1 MAQLAGPDEIESFRI
16 ELAEIG
22 RSIRTIIQEPR
33 VNVSTVKSEH
43 GRDADDEDVLQWV
56 GVERLPT
63 FERITTALFE
73 EQDCTAGNGDVKGK
87 RIINVAKL
95 GAQERHMFIEK
106 LIKHIENDNLRL
118 LHKLRKRIDKVGVQL
133 PTVEVRYKN
142 LCVEAECEIVQ
153 GKPLPTLWNTTKSI
167 FSGIAHLSYLKQR
180 TKISIIKDVSGVIKP
195 GRMTLLL
202 GPPGCG
208 KTTMLLALS
217 GKLSHSLKVAGE
229 MSYNGH
235 KLEEFVPQKSSAYV
249 SQYDLHIPEMTVRE
263 TIDFSARCQGTG
275 SRAEIMMEVSRREK
289 QAGILP
295 DSDVDAYMKAISVEG
310 LKSNLQTDYILK
322 ILGLDICADTMAGDA
337 MRRGISGGQKK
348 RLTTGE
354 MIVGP
359 TRALFMDEISNGLDS
374 STTFQ
379 IVSCLKHLSHIM
391 DATVMISLLQP
402 APETFDLFDDII
414 LMTEGKIVYHGPR
427 SSICQFFE
435 DCGFRCPERK
445 GVADFLQEVISRKDQ
460 GQYWFLTE
468 KPYSYV
474 SVDQFGKKFKES
486 QVGKNLEEEISKPFD
501 KSKNQKGALSLTK
514 YSLTKWELFKACSVR
529 EFLLMKRNSFIYV
542 FKTTQLLIIASITM
556 TVLLRTRMAV
566 DAIHASYYMG
576 ALFYGL
582 IILLVDGFP
591 ETQMTFFINTGS
603 YVFILLGLM
612 RSLLLSSKFQF
623 HSWKLLFGQ
632 LLLTTSSATA
642 PEFGRFLRHFLL
654 LFLIHLTSTSMFR
667 FVASVFQTA
676 VASTA
681 VGSLTIVIASVFGG
695 FVISGNTSIGQQTL
709 ESRGLNFHGYFYWI
723 SVGALIGMT
732 VLLNI
737 GFTMA
742 LTFLKPPGNSRA
754 IISREKYNQLQ
765 GKTNDNGFFDQDKIL
780 TEAPA
785 KSSTEPKK
793 GSSDKEISPHLAG
806 RMVLPFEPLTMTF
819 TDVQYY
825 VDTPPEMRKHGN
837 QQKKLR
843 LLSDITGAFKP
854 GILTALMGVS
864 GAGKTTLMDVLS
876 GRKTGGTIEGE
887 IRIGGYLKVQ
897 DSFARISGYCEQS
910 DIHSPQITV
919 EESLVYSAWLRLP
932 PEIDA
937 KTRISLKLSSFDG
950 IKDSLVGMPGDSGL
964 STEQR
969 KRLTIAVELV
979 SNPSIIFM
987 DEPTSGLD
995 ARAAAIVMRAAKNIV
1010 ETGRTVVCTIHQPS
1024 IDIFE
1029 AFDELILM
1037 KIGGRIIYSGPLGQ
1051 RSSRVIEYFE
1061 LLLQSAEAALG
1072 VDFGQIYE
1080 GSTLYHENEELVKQL
1095 SSPTPGSKEL
1105 HFPTR
1110 FPQNGW
1116 EQLKA
1121 CLWKQNLSYWRS
1133 PSYNLVRI
1141 IFMACGALL
1150 FSLLYWQKGKENF
1163 LAVLLWRGIF
1173 MIIYFSFC
1181 RKNEQDLFN
1190 IAGSMYAFIVFFG
1203 INNCSSVLPFV
1214 ATERTVL
1221 YRERFAGMYSSWAY
1235 SFAQVLVEIPY
1246 LFVQSVIYVIIAY
1259 PMIGYSLSAG
1269 KIFWSFYSMFCTLLF
1284 FNYQGM
1290 LLVSLTPNIQV
1301 AAILASFSYTML
1313 NFFSGFV
1320 VPKPHI
1326 PKWWL
1331 WLYYICPTSW
1341 ALNGMLTSQYGDVDE
1356 EISVFGDTRALSAFV
1371 EDYFGYHHSFLS
1383 VVGVVLIIFPIV
1395 TASLFAYF
1403 IGRLNFQRSR
1413 VL

>member
-1 MAQLAGPDEIESFRI
+1 
-16 ELAEIG
+16 
-22 RSIRTIIQEPR
+22 
-33 VNVSTVKSEH
+33 
-43 GRDADDEDVLQWV
+43 
-56 GVERLPT
+56 
-63 FERITTALFE
+63 
-73 EQDCTAGNGDVKGK
+73 
-87 RIINVAKL
+87 
-95 GAQERHMFIEK
+95 
-106 LIKHIENDNLRL
+106 
-118 LHKLRKRIDKVGVQL
+118 
-133 PTVEVRYKN
+133 
-142 LCVEAECEIVQ
+142 
-153 GKPLPTLWNTTKSI
+153 
-167 FSGIAHLSYLKQR
+167 
-180 TKISIIKDVSGVIKP
+180 
-195 GRMTLLL
+195 MTLLL

-229 MSYNGH
+229 MSYNDH

-263 TIDFSARCQGTG
+263 TIDFSARCQGAG

-322 ILGLDICADTMAGDA
+322 ILGLDICADTMVGDA

-354 MIVGP
+354 MVVGP

-374 STTFQ
+374 STTLQ
-379 IVSCLKHLSHIM
+379 IISCLQHLSHIM
-391 DATVMISLLQP
+391 DATVLISLLQP

-427 SSICQFFE
+427 SSICKFFE

-468 KPYSYV
+468 QPYSYV
-474 SVDQFGKKFKES
+474 SADQFVKKFKES
-486 QVGKNLEEEISKPFD
+486 QLGKNLEEEISKPFD
-501 KSKNQKGALSLTK
+501 KSKNHKSALSFTS
-514 YSLTKWELFKACSVR
+514 YSLTKWEMFKACSVR

-542 FKTTQLLIIASITM
+542 FKTTQLFIIASITM
-556 TVLLRTRMAV
+556 TVLLRTRMAI
-566 DAIHASYYMG
+566 DAIHASYYVG

-582 IILLVDGFP
+582 LILLVDGFP
-591 ETQMTFFINTGS
+591 ELQMTVS
-603 YVFILLGLM
+603 RLAVFYKHRELCFYPAWAYAIPSAILKVPV
-612 RSLLLSSKFQF
+612 SLLEAFV
-623 HSWKLLFGQ
+623 WTA
-632 LLLTTSSATA
+632 LTYYVIGYS
-642 PEFGRFLRHFLL
+642 PEFGRFLRQFLL
-654 LFLIHLTSTSMFR
+654 LFLVHLTSTSMFR
-667 FVASVFQTA
+667 FVASVFQTV

-681 VGSLTIVIASVFGG
+681 AGSLAILVASVFGG
-695 FVISGNTSIGQQTL
+695 FVIAKPAMPVWLAWGFWISPLTYGEIGLTVNEFLAPRWEKVVSGDTSIGQQTL

-723 SVGALIGMT
+723 SAGALIGMT
-732 VLLNI
+732 VLFNI

-765 GKTNDNGFFDQDKIL
+765 GKINDRDFFDKDMTL
-780 TEAPA
+780 TAAPA
-785 KSSTEPKK
+785 KSSTETKK
-793 GSSDKEISPHLAG
+793 G
-806 RMVLPFEPLTMTF
+806 RMVLPFEPLAMTF

-825 VDTPPEMRKHGN
+825 VDTP
-837 QQKKLR
+837 L
-843 LLSDITGAFKP
+843 
-854 GILTALMGVS
+854 
-864 GAGKTTLMDVLS
+864 
-876 GRKTGGTIEGE
+876 
-887 IRIGGYLKVQ
+887 
-897 DSFARISGYCEQS
+897 
-910 DIHSPQITV
+910 
-919 EESLVYSAWLRLP
+919 
-932 PEIDA
+932 
-937 KTRISLKLSSFDG
+937 
-950 IKDSLVGMPGDSGL
+950 
-964 STEQR
+964 
-969 KRLTIAVELV
+969 
-979 SNPSIIFM
+979 
-987 DEPTSGLD
+987 
-995 ARAAAIVMRAAKNIV
+995 
-1010 ETGRTVVCTIHQPS
+1010 
-1024 IDIFE
+1024 
-1029 AFDELILM
+1029 LILM

-1051 RSSRVIEYFE
+1051 RSSRVIE
-1061 LLLQSAEAALG
+1061 
-1072 VDFGQIYE
+1072 
-1080 GSTLYHENEELVKQL
+1080 ENEDLVKQL

-1105 HFPTR
+1105 HFPSR

-1133 PSYNLVRI
+1133 PSYNLARLF
-1141 IFMACGALL
+1141 FMSSGASL
-1150 FSLLYWQKGKENF
+1150 FGLLYWQQGKK
-1163 LAVLLWRGIF
+1163 I
-1173 MIIYFSFC
+1173 
-1181 RKNEQDLFN
+1181 KNEQDLFN
-1190 IAGSMYAFIVFFG
+1190 IVGSMYAVIVFFG

-1235 SFAQVLVEIPY
+1235 SFAQ
-1246 LFVQSVIYVIIAY
+1246 
-1259 PMIGYSLSAG
+1259 
-1269 KIFWSFYSMFCTLLF
+1269 IFWSFHSMFCTLLF
-1284 FNYQGM
+1284 FNYEGM

-1341 ALNGMLTSQYGDVDE
+1341 ALNGMVTSQYGDVDE
-1356 EISVFGDTRALSAFV
+1356 EISVFGETKALSGFV
-1371 EDYFGYHHSFLS
+1371 EDYFGFHHSFLS

-1403 IGRLNFQRSR
+1403 IGRLNFQRR
-1413 VL
+1413 